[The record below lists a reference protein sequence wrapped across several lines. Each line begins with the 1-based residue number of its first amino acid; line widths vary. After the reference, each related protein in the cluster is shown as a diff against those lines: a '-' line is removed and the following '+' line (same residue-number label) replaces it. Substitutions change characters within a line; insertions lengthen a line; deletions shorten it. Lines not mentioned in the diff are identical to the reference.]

1 MKLLAL
7 ALLLLATP
15 ALAAAPTPK
24 LSIASLQQL
33 PIVTMRPY
41 DEKADANAQVD
52 RAFSKAKKSGKRV
65 LIDLGGNWCP
75 DCIVLANFLHLPEM
89 RRFMDAH
96 YEVAMV
102 DVGRFDRN
110 LQVPARFGFKT
121 RLKGVPTLLIATP
134 DGKLVN
140 REDVFATTSA
150 SSMTPQSLADYLA
163 KYAK

>member
-1 MKLLAL
+1 MKPWLFVA
-7 ALLLLATP
+7 LLLATP
-15 ALAAAPTPK
+15 ALAAVPTPK
-24 LSIASLQQL
+24 LTIASLQQL

-41 DEKADANAQVD
+41 DEKANANAQVD
-52 RAFSKAKKSGKRV
+52 RAFAKAKKSGKRV

-75 DCIVLANFLHLPEM
+75 DCIVLANFLELPEM
-89 RRFMDAH
+89 RRFMGAH

-140 REDVFATTSA
+140 RDDVFATTSA
-150 SSMTPQSLADYLA
+150 TTMTPKALADYLA

>member
-1 MKLLAL
+1 MKCLAL
-7 ALLLLATP
+7 ALLLLASP
-15 ALAAAPTPK
+15 ALAAAPVPK

-33 PIVTMRPY
+33 PIVTVRPY

-52 RAFSKAKKSGKRV
+52 RAFAKAKKSGKRV

-75 DCIVLANFLHLPEM
+75 DCIVLANFLQLPEM

-121 RLKGVPTLLIATP
+121 RLKGVPMLLIATP
-134 DGKLVN
+134 DGNLVN
-140 REDVFATTSA
+140 RDDVFATTNA
-150 SSMTPQSLADYLA
+150 RGMTPKALADYLA
-163 KYAK
+163 KYGK

>member
-1 MKLLAL
+1 MKRLAL
-7 ALLLLATP
+7 ALLLLTTP
-15 ALAAAPTPK
+15 ALAAAPGPK

-41 DEKADANAQVD
+41 DEKADANVQVD
-52 RAFSKAKKSGKRV
+52 RAFAKAKKSGKRV

-75 DCIVLANFLHLPEM
+75 DCLVLANFLQLPEM
-89 RRFMDAH
+89 RRFMDSH
-96 YEVAMV
+96 YEVMMV

-121 RLKGVPTLLIATP
+121 RLKGVPSLLIATP

-140 REDVFATTSA
+140 RDDVFATTNA
-150 SSMTPQSLADYLA
+150 RGMTPQSLADYLV

>member
-1 MKLLAL
+1 MRRLAL
-7 ALLLLATP
+7 ALLLFASP
-15 ALAAAPTPK
+15 ALAAAPVPK
-24 LSIASLQQL
+24 LSITSLQQL

-52 RAFSKAKKSGKRV
+52 RAFATAKKSGKRV

-75 DCIVLANFLHLPEM
+75 DCIVLANFLELPEM
-89 RRFMDAH
+89 RRFMNAH

-140 REDVFATTSA
+140 RDDVFATTSA
-150 SSMTPQSLADYLA
+150 SSMTPKSLADYLA

>member
-1 MKLLAL
+1 MKRLVFAF
-7 ALLLLATP
+7 LLLAPP
-15 ALAAAPTPK
+15 ALGAAPAPK
-24 LSIASLQQL
+24 LSITGLQQL

-52 RAFSKAKKSGKRV
+52 RAFANAKKSGKRV

-75 DCIVLANFLHLPEM
+75 DCIVFANFIKLPEM

-121 RLKGVPTLLIATP
+121 RLKGVPMLIIATP

-140 REDVFATTSA
+140 RDDVFATTSA
-150 SSMTPQSLADYLA
+150 SSMTPKALADYLA
-163 KYAK
+163 KHAK